1 MTMPRDGMK
10 TVTRMTTRM
19 ETTRLSPAPRLRL
32 AQLLPPLLLLLSLVR
47 LCLSL
52 VATAGGADGGAES
65 ALPRV
70 RMSYKD
76 LLESNRSSTFY
87 GSRGGGA
94 AVHSMLLDEYHE
106 RLFIG
111 SRDLVYSL
119 SLDAVHQ
126 DAREIRWAAPSFQK
140 ELCLMQG
147 KDAKRC
153 ANFVRALHRYNQ
165 THLAACG
172 TGAFH
177 PTCVFLN
184 VGHKAEEHVFRL
196 EAQKAESGR
205 GKCPY
210 DPEQSFTSTL
220 VGGDLYAGLYSDFFG
235 EDSAIFRTSPQ
246 RHALR
251 TEHADRRLL
260 DEPRFVAVHVISDTD
275 DHDDDKVYFFFTEMA
290 METDGKSKARY
301 SRIGRVC
308 ANDAGGHRVL
318 LNKWSTFTKTR
329 LLCSVPGPDGIDT
342 HFDELVDVFLLPTKE
357 ESDPLIYGVFR
368 TASHVF
374 QGDAVCAYRM
384 SDVRDAFNG
393 AYAHKEGPQ
402 FQWAAFE
409 GRVPYPRPG
418 FVSTLPL
425 APHARTAGPPTVPS
439 VSAVGYVR
447 CDKSPPCRFR
457 CSPSCTG
464 SPVCRTTHIVR
475 RSALVAH
482 EALVTNGERH
492 VADPVKE
499 QQATITPPPSRH
511 RRCGGSGFGLLPSD
525 KGGGRRVVARRFWPS
540 GTLFPSDVRKLL
552 GAELHFYIIIIVVV
566 TSSLCSPLLPPTP
579 PPLVREQQRLFVG
592 SAAGVVA
599 LRLQQCASYGSVC
612 AECCLAR
619 DPYCAWDGLSC
630 SKYHHAAR
638 SRRIRRQNILNG
650 DPFMQCLD
658 QTNIAEQGAGVAGAL
673 AVQDEQ
679 QQQQQEEQEEERVVF
694 GVERNST
701 FLECVPRSLRATIT
715 WHVQH
720 AHSGL
725 TQEVK
730 TDERVART
738 PHGLLFRALHR
749 LDAGVYRCRS
759 AERGFTQSL
768 RRLRLHVIADERV
781 RALVAPRQPH
791 RRHHH
796 HRRERHDG
804 EDGAGESDGDA
815 EPAGA
820 DADDDACAGGV
831 AGASAGPA
839 GRGHGHRA
847 WHKGVAQLLGHVGV
861 QRADEYCERVWCAER
876 ARRRQ
881 QAARAA
887 AGSSSSS
894 PVPMA
899 LPGAG
904 GAGGGG
910 GGGATRWRGPPHDGR
925 RGRGKGNRT
934 PRRAAVPPP
943 GR

>member
-10 TVTRMTTRM
+10 TVTRMTTRTRM
-19 ETTRLSPAPRLRL
+19 ETTRLCPAPRLRL

-418 FVSTLPL
+418 FCPSKLTSPPDSPLRSTRDYPEEVLHFARSHPLMARPVGPAHGRPLFVST
-425 APHARTAGPPTVPS
+425 
-439 VSAVGYVR
+439 
-447 CDKSPPCRFR
+447 
-457 CSPSCTG
+457 
-464 SPVCRTTHIVR
+464 
-475 RSALVAH
+475 
-482 EALVTNGERH
+482 
-492 VADPVKE
+492 
-499 QQATITPPPSRH
+499 
-511 RRCGGSGFGLLPSD
+511 GGG
-525 KGGGRRVVARRFWPS
+525 GGGRGSGQRLTRVVVDRVQAEDGPYDV
-540 GTLFPSDVRKLL
+540 LFLATDAGLVLKVISIEREGVSAPEEVILE
-552 GAELHFYIIIIVVV
+552 ELQAFKV
-566 TSSLCSPLLPPTP
+566 PTAITAMAIS
-579 PPLVREQQRLFVG
+579 VKRQRLFVG

>member
-1 MTMPRDGMK
+1 MSRDGMK
-10 TVTRMTTRM
+10 AVTRMTTTM
-19 ETTRLSPAPRLRL
+19 ETTRFV
-32 AQLLPPLLLLLSLVR
+32 QLLPPLLLLLLSLVR
-47 LCLSL
+47 LCLSM

-126 DAREIRWAAPSFQK
+126 DAREIRWAAPAFQK

-165 THLAACG
+165 THLVACG

-177 PTCVFLN
+177 PICVFLN

-196 EAQKAESGR
+196 DAQKAESGR

-418 FVSTLPL
+418 FCPSKLTSPPDSPLRSTRDYPEEVLHFARSHPLMARPVVPAHGRPLFVST
-425 APHARTAGPPTVPS
+425 
-439 VSAVGYVR
+439 
-447 CDKSPPCRFR
+447 
-457 CSPSCTG
+457 
-464 SPVCRTTHIVR
+464 
-475 RSALVAH
+475 
-482 EALVTNGERH
+482 
-492 VADPVKE
+492 
-499 QQATITPPPSRH
+499 
-511 RRCGGSGFGLLPSD
+511 GGSGRGSGQRLQ
-525 KGGGRRVVARRFWPS
+525 RVVVDRVQAED
-540 GTLFPSDVRKLL
+540 GHYDVLFLATDAGLVLKVISIEREGVSAPEEVVLE
-552 GAELHFYIIIIVVV
+552 ELQAFKV
-566 TSSLCSPLLPPTP
+566 PTTITAMAIS
-579 PPLVREQQRLFVG
+579 VKRQRLFVG

-599 LRLQQCASYGSVC
+599 LQLQQCVSYGSVC

-630 SKYHHAAR
+630 SKYQHATR
-638 SRRIRRQNILNG
+638 SSRRFRRQNILNG

-658 QTNIAEQGAGVAGAL
+658 QNNIAEQGVGVAGAL
-673 AVQDEQ
+673 AVQDE
-679 QQQQQEEQEEERVVF
+679 QQQQEEQEEERVVF

-759 AERGFTQSL
+759 AERGFTQGL

-791 RRHHH
+791 HHHRQPHHHRRQPHHHHH
-796 HRRERHDG
+796 HRGRH
-804 EDGAGESDGDA
+804 
-815 EPAGA
+815 
-820 DADDDACAGGV
+820 DADDAEDDVVC
-831 AGASAGPA
+831 ASAGPA

-847 WHKGVAQLLGHVGV
+847 WHEGPAQPPGHAG
-861 QRADEYCERVWCAER
+861 AAEYCERAWCAER
-876 ARRRQ
+876 ARRGQ
-881 QAARAA
+881 QAAGA
-887 AGSSSSS
+887 AGSPASSP
-894 PVPMA
+894 PVPMS
-899 LPGAG
+899 LPGA
-904 GAGGGG
+904 G
-910 GGGATRWRGPPHDGR
+910 GGGATRRRGPPHDGR
-925 RGRGKGNRT
+925 RGRGKAKRT
-934 PRRAAVPPP
+934 PRRAAVPSP